1 MFHHS
6 NGYTM
11 SKPANGDHATTDHLT
26 ERARIDHNACL
37 VCQRIDSFIRLARFL
52 AGIPAALP
60 LAFVAGIL
68 ADRLR
73 APGFKYIYGLLA
85 GLVGQV
91 KAMRAA
97 PGTNPLHRL

>member
-1 MFHHS
+1 MR
-6 NGYTM
+6 G
-11 SKPANGDHATTDHLT
+11 
-26 ERARIDHNACL
+26 RIDHNVCL

-52 AGIPAALP
+52 AGSPAALP

-73 APGFKYIYGLLA
+73 APGIKYIYELLA
-85 GLVGQV
+85 GLAGQV

-97 PGTNPLHRL
+97 SGTNPLHRL